1 MVPET
6 TQPEP
11 LAGNNDRRRI
21 PRYSCSGQAR
31 ISCLPL
37 NGALLSGRL
46 RDLGLGGCCIESIE
60 TSSPFDLG
68 AQTEILM
75 EVNSWYFRALGHV
88 RALRDRSGI
97 SIEFMRMSAGGYSML
112 ADLIADLE
120 RPRTRR
126 HSRRPPQP
134 VEWNRVGACPDQSR
148 SYPLVPSAAPLV
160 QNHRIALVG
169 TIMPPD
175 SAENTSTTANRHPWL
190 RDFHPAAAS
199 VDIFA

>member
-6 TQPEP
+6 TQP
-11 LAGNNDRRRI
+11 GNSDRRRI

-37 NGALLSGRL
+37 NGTLLSGRL

-60 TSSPFDLG
+60 TPSSFDLG
-68 AQTEILM
+68 TQTEILM
-75 EVNSWYFRALGHV
+75 EVNSWFFRAMGHV

-97 SIEFMRMSAGGYSML
+97 SVEFMRMSAGGYSML

-120 RPRTRR
+120 RPRTGIR
-126 HSRRPPQP
+126 SRRPVQP
-134 VEWNRVGACPDQSR
+134 AGWNRVGACPDQSR
-148 SYPLVPSAAPLV
+148 SNPLLPSEAPLVP
-160 QNHRIALVG
+160 NDRIVLVG

-175 SAENTSTTANRHPWL
+175 SAENTATAANRHSWL
-190 RDFHPAAAS
+190 RDFHPGPAS